1 MAATPG
7 THTFTGGV
15 ATTSEQNTYVR
26 DPLLFLFK
34 VPIAELTAN
43 AVQSINN
50 ATATAIAFAAETVDT
65 DVDGVGGHDNVTN
78 NTRYTARY
86 AGWYYCDGG
95 IGWASNA
102 TGVRAAWWSV
112 NGTLLN
118 SATIDIPAIS
128 GAITTVPARGKLI
141 FLNVGD
147 YVELDGYQTSGAALN
162 ATNNAPDLSSASI
175 HWVSN

>member
-7 THTFTGGV
+7 THTFTGVV
-15 ATTSEQNTYVR
+15 ATSSEMNAYVR

-34 VPIAELTAN
+34 VPIAELLAN

-50 ATATAIAFAAETVDT
+50 ATATAIAFATFSVDT
-65 DVDGVGGHDNVTN
+65 DVDGVGGHDPVTN

-95 IGWASNA
+95 IGWAANA
-102 TGVRAAWWSV
+102 TGVRTAWWAV
-112 NGTLLN
+112 NGAVLN
-118 SATIDIPAIS
+118 NATGTIGANAAIV
-128 GAITTVPARGKLI
+128 AVPARGKNI

-147 YVELDGYQTSGAALN
+147 YVELAGYQTSGGALN
-162 ATNNAPDLSSASI
+162 ATNNGPDMSSASY

>member
-1 MAATPG
+1 VPA
-7 THTFTGGV
+7 THTFSDGI
-15 ATTSEQNTYVR
+15 ALSSEMNSYAR
-26 DPLLFLFK
+26 DPINFLLK
-34 VPIAELTAN
+34 PPIAELLAN

-65 DVDGVGGHDNVTN
+65 DVDGTGGHDNVTA

-95 IGWASNA
+95 VGWAANA
-102 TGVRAAWWSV
+102 TGVRTAWWAV
-112 NGTLLN
+112 NGTVLN
-118 SATIDIPAIS
+118 NATATIGANAAIV
-128 GAITTVPARGKLI
+128 AVAARGKLI

-147 YVELDGYQTSGAALN
+147 YVELAGYQTSGGALN
-162 ATNNAPDLSSASI
+162 ATNNGPDMSSASI